1 MLKTAVRGK
10 GAETSVGRY
19 MTQMKFHYRVF
30 CFKRAHSL
38 FHPMNSD
45 SGRKPQ
51 PHPRTTER
59 GGKKGLSRI
68 RIELYPEFMLLLS
81 SVFKTTRI
89 LHNISARNTRSDPK
103 TGFPPQANSTRARNP
118 LSEPGLP
125 SVAPLFPQA
134 TLRGVFAPNG
144 PRYLPAPSSH
154 QPRLPS

>member
-45 SGRKPQ
+45 SGHKPQ

-59 GGKKGLSRI
+59 GGKKRLSRI

-81 SVFKTTRI
+81 SVFK
-89 LHNISARNTRSDPK
+89 LHASYTIY
-103 TGFPPQANSTRARNP
+103 PPEIRGETQRLASSPRLNSTRARNP

-134 TLRGVFAPNG
+134 TPRGVFAPNG